1 MLERS
6 RLSAR
11 VAFVS
16 ATAVRE
22 ARLDAGAGGL
32 ELALTTSAQ
41 QATTRTATFALVAGA
56 PLRTSLAGGF
66 AERPVERVY
75 SPTFWP
81 AVDWITV
88 GGTAILLRQSTG
100 VRFGAGGTV
109 ELMVVRDA
117 RNEQCDIE
125 GGTGSD
131 PDSHRIEWFVERAA
145 SPADAARAAQAWN
158 RPVVLAAAGAS
169 DADADRPLEESL
181 ISIDGDGVISALK
194 PAERG
199 DGVIVRVL
207 LEPGPATLHLSPL
220 LAGRT
225 QMRTDAVERDLDVI
239 GPPAATITLDRSRF
253 GSIATLRLR

>member
-1 MLERS
+1 MRS
-6 RLSAR
+6 VNGFWPSPEYA
-11 VAFVS
+11 ACNP
-16 ATAVRE
+16 T
-22 ARLDAGAGGL
+22 GTAGGK
-32 ELALTTSAQ
+32 TSW
-41 QATTRTATFALVAGA
+41 ATTRTATFALVAGA